1 MNVSRRKP
9 VLLLALLSASVL
21 GFCEIATR
29 PAAPAGWKT
38 ERWEAGFGSW
48 SRGGFGV
55 AYDVQMPNAYDF
67 QQKCGTAWISDNV
80 DGPDF
85 TIRMSFRPRP
95 KDRQDDFNDYLA
107 HDASQNYQADRS
119 SISFSQ
125 TSSFRFG
132 SEPVS
137 RLNFELKNVRFLEDA
152 AGAPAKSGTVRGFW
166 LDGRNLSII
175 ADLRDP
181 ERFAVNE
188 RIVASARRVSGYGLL
203 DLIRDDIP
211 GLLGC

>member
-95 KDRQDDFNDYLA
+95 KDRQDDFNDYWRTM
-107 HDASQNYQADRS
+107 HPKTIRPIGRRS
-119 SISFSQ
+119 
-125 TSSFRFG
+125 
-132 SEPVS
+132 V
-137 RLNFELKNVRFLEDA
+137 L
-152 AGAPAKSGTVRGFW
+152 
-166 LDGRNLSII
+166 
-175 ADLRDP
+175 
-181 ERFAVNE
+181 
-188 RIVASARRVSGYGLL
+188 ARRRRSALEASRC
-203 DLIRDDIP
+203 RD
-211 GLLGC
+211 